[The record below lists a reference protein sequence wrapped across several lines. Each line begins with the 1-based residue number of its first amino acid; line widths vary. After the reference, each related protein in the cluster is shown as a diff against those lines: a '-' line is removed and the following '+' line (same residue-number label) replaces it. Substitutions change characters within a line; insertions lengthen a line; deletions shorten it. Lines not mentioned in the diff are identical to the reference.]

1 MVEKLTTGDQF
12 PDMTLNIA
20 GGGTI
25 NLPTDL
31 ETPKT
36 ILLFYRGFW

>member
-1 MVEKLTTGDQF
+1 VEKLTTGDQF

-20 GGGTI
+20 GGETL
-25 NLPTDL
+25 NLPADL
-31 ETPKT
+31 KTPKT